1 MSGRAETMSRD
12 LGVIMPKPKPS
23 KGMRRFVATVK
34 ESFSDTFTLE
44 AKDEADAR
52 RIIDE
57 SMPDD
62 FSPAETGG
70 GYRREIYID
79 PD

>member
-1 MSGRAETMSRD
+1 MEKKK
-12 LGVIMPKPKPS
+12 LKY
-23 KGMRRFVATVK
+23 GMRRFVATVK

-52 RIIDE
+52 RIVEE
-57 SMPDD
+57 SIPDD
-62 FSPAETGG
+62 FSPAQTGG
-70 GYRREIYID
+70 GYRRVVYID

>member
-1 MSGRAETMSRD
+1 MRKTR
-12 LGVIMPKPKPS
+12 PK

-44 AKDEADAR
+44 AEDEADAR
-52 RIIDE
+52 RIVDE
-57 SMPDD
+57 SIPDD
-62 FSPAETGG
+62 FSPAQTGG
-70 GYRREIYID
+70 GYRREVYID